1 MCVWGGGEALWGGHS
16 GDGPLRPLGDRRWP
30 RPGTYRQVL
39 RGETAQ
45 PGQVPPGG
53 SVELLHLLGQLLLEA
68 PLLLVLLSVREL
80 HYDGRGAALW
90 SDTAESEEGG
100 YRLAESSRDT
110 QHWT

>member
-1 MCVWGGGEALWGGHS
+1 MCGGWGVRRFGEATAGTAPSALS
-16 GDGPLRPLGDRRWP
+16 GTRRWP

-39 RGETAQ
+39 WGESAQ
-45 PGQVPPGG
+45 PRQVPPGG